1 VNLTRTG
8 LIFGFVIWAIAT
20 AVFVPFGHLMLAT
33 NGRWPAILTVAAIAL
48 ATFFG
53 VERFARRV
61 LRRNGSADLEHAA
74 LLGVFAC
81 LPGLLLDGALYAFNA
96 GRYPGLDDAASGVMT
111 AALLLAYAA
120 ALLATLNAAR
130 ALLRAA

>member
-1 VNLTRTG
+1 LNLIRTG
-8 LIFGFVIWAIAT
+8 LIFGLVIWAIAT
-20 AVFVPFGHLMLAT
+20 AVFVPFGHLML
-33 NGRWPAILTVAAIAL
+33 GSSGHLQAILTIAAIAL

-53 VERFARRV
+53 VERFARRALQRSGCV
-61 LRRNGSADLEHAA
+61 DLEHAA

-96 GRYPGLDDAASGVMT
+96 GRYPGLDDAASGAMT

-120 ALLATLNAAR
+120 ALLATLNASR
-130 ALLRAA
+130 ALKTA